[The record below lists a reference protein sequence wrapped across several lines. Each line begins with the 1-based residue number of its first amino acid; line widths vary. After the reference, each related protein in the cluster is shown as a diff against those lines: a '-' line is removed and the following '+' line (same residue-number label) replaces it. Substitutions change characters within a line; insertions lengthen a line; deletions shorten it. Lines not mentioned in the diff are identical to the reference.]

1 MKKSLGIIIL
11 IISFFTVDATVNY
24 IKKKDS
30 DVIIKEDTEIRAV
43 YISYLEYY
51 NNFYGGSKTINQGKI
66 DKMIENIK
74 KFNLNTIILHVSP
87 FSDSIYNSKIFP
99 YSQTLTGTEGKYPG
113 FDYLDYFIK
122 KAHQY
127 NIKLYAWINPY
138 RISFDQ
144 DMNKISTDNP
154 AYQLIGTTNILV
166 DKNGIYYNPA
176 SEIVKNLI
184 FQLVFFE

>member
-99 YSQTLTGTEGKYPG
+99 YSITLIGKEGKNPG
-113 FDYLDYFIK
+113 FDYLEYFIK
-122 KAHQY
+122 MRKNQKNMKEAIDTWKRDIEY
-127 NIKLYAWINPY
+127 
-138 RISFDQ
+138 
-144 DMNKISTDNP
+144 ISTYEGNNNNDTII
-154 AYQLIGTTNILV
+154 AKKIII
-166 DKNGIYYNPA
+166 K
-176 SEIVKNLI
+176 
-184 FQLVFFE
+184 